1 MNGSIEQKIYRKGE
15 NLVVDRKLERYRKMR
30 LWRGNAI
37 NEVFN
42 DEEFNAF
49 AELWR
54 KEGQGLQKLTVNEV
68 SKLLEF
74 ADDIIAW
81 REVAQ
86 RESSRKRMDR
96 SRKKLRKKA
105 KNGDSVAIRKIER
118 VKKSAKKRWA
128 KCYKRKR
135 GKKAV

>member
-1 MNGSIEQKIYRKGE
+1 MNGSIEQKIYIKGE

-54 KEGQGLQKLTVNEV
+54 KEGQGIRKLTVNEV

-81 REVAQ
+81 REVAK

-105 KNGDSVAIRKIER
+105 KNGDSVAIRKITS